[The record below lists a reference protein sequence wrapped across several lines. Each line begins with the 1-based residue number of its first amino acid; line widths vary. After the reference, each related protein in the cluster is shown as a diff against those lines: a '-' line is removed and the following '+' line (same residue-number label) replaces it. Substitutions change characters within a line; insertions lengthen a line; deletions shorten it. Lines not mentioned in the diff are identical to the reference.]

1 MICILVSTFNS
12 LELFYHCFDRFLLY
26 ATRFSDEVFAL
37 LIAWIFIFDA
47 IGNPVSGA
55 GVLMYFNDSHNSHK
69 KYSSDPEYNRNAT
82 ALLSCILCF
91 GTTGLAYVMRSIK
104 GGPFCYSPK
113 VRSFLTDFALLTSI
127 FFWTTLDLTVFGS
140 IQTDRLNVPNKFA
153 PTFNCC
159 TEQCNSFFP
168 DQCPDQAEAWGSRP
182 WLVNLFDNNGKSWL
196 PFACAG
202 TAVLGFVL
210 VYLDD
215 GITWHLL
222 NHPSHKLT
230 HGDAMTYDTCL
241 IGTMMIINAI
251 LGLPIVVASTVPCL
265 NHLHA
270 LSTKDSKGNI
280 IKVQQTRWSGL
291 IISTLM
297 FCSLFALPLLKL
309 IPVPVLLGV
318 FLFMGL
324 TSLGTNQL
332 FGRFMMFF
340 MQPSKYP
347 KEPYTVHMK
356 KSKMHL
362 FTAIQL
368 TIFAML
374 YVVIATK
381 VAAIS
386 FPFFILMCIPIRLY
400 VLPKFFTEE
409 ELLFIDSDEDA
420 INQFLTN
427 QNMHESTA
435 RGFQTAKLHG
445 VEVPDGTTNEK
456 SADKTLAVDGR
467 DGIDNDE
474 CIVDNA

>member
-1 MICILVSTFNS
+1 
-12 LELFYHCFDRFLLY
+12 LY

-55 GVLMYFNDSHNSHK
+55 GVLMYFKENHKSHK
-69 KYSSDPEYNRNAT
+69 KLSSDPNYNIMAS
-82 ALLSCILCF
+82 ALLSVILCF
-91 GTTGLAYVMRSIK
+91 GTTAVAFLLRSIK

-113 VRSFLTDFALLTSI
+113 IRSLLTDFALLTSI
-127 FFWTTLDLTVFGS
+127 FLWTTIDLTVFGD
-140 IQTDRLNVPNKFA
+140 IKTDRLNVPDTFS
-153 PTFNCC
+153 PTYNCC
-159 TEQCNSFFP
+159 TEACKTFFP
-168 DQCPDQAEAWGSRP
+168 DECPDQSEAWGRRP
-182 WLVNLFDNNGKSWL
+182 WVVNLFDNNGKTWL
-196 PFACAG
+196 PFATAG
-202 TAVLGFVL
+202 TALLGFVL

-241 IGTMMIINAI
+241 IGIMMIVNAN

-280 IKVQQTRWSGL
+280 VKVQQTRWSGL
-291 IISTLM
+291 IISILM
-297 FCSLFALPLLKL
+297 CCSLFALPLLKL

-324 TSLGTNQL
+324 VSLGTNQL
-332 FGRFMMFF
+332 YGRFLMFF

-347 KEPYTVHMK
+347 KEPYTLHMK
-356 KSKMHL
+356 KSKMHT

-368 TIFAML
+368 IIFAGL

-381 VAAIS
+381 TLAIT
-386 FPFFILMCIPIRLY
+386 FPFFILACIPIRLY
-400 VLPKFFTEE
+400 ILPKYFTEE

-420 INQFLTN
+420 INEFLTN

-435 RGFQTAKLHG
+435 RGFQNAKLHKADVTG
-445 VEVPDGTTNEK
+445 GMDVEKGE
-456 SADKTLAVDGR
+456 KTLAAGGESDS
-467 DGIDNDE
+467 DDALAENS
-474 CIVDNA
+474 